1 MKKELNRYCRR
12 ISRYLPMKKAQRQ
25 QIIEQIRHSAED
37 YQAEHPAVDMS
48 ALIAHFGTPQ
58 EIAASYVENMTP
70 EEILKKFRIRRTVL
84 IVICSVVAAAFLMW
98 TAVVGSALMNELNAA
113 GGFVVVE
120 PVVEV
125 E

>member
-1 MKKELNRYCRR
+1 MKKELNRYYRS

-25 QIIEQIRHSAED
+25 QIVEQIHRSVEN
-37 YQAEHPAVDMS
+37 YLEGHPEADMA
-48 ALIAHFGTPQ
+48 ALTAHFGTPQ

-84 IVICSVVAAAFLMW
+84 IVICSAVAAAFLMW